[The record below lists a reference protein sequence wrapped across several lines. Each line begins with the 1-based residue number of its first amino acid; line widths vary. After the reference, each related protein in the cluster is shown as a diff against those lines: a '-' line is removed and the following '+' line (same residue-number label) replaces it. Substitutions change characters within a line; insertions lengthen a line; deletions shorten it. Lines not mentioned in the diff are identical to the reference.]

1 MNREQIMETIRTL
14 AMSQGLYG
22 RILRSLEEAKNNAP
36 ENYEKVMEILE
47 FMQFKD
53 AVDLVMFFEGA

>member
-14 AMSQGLYG
+14 AKSQGLYG
-22 RILRSLEEAKNNAP
+22 RILKSLEEAKNDAP
-36 ENYEKVMEILE
+36 ETYEAVMEALE

-53 AVDLVMFFEGA
+53 EVDVVMFFEGA